1 MVLENVD
8 HPRVCGEHLIH
19 TSKPNDTTGSSPRMR
34 GTRYFAVTNARIGGI
49 IPAYAGNTGE
59 LAKMLRQNGDHPRV
73 CGEHVGLLFFGFDFA
88 GSSPRMRGTL
98 VASVPA
104 LSHLGIIPAYAG
116 NTINN
121 PRKRILTGDH
131 PRVCGEHLELS
142 TVASA
147 TQGSSPRM
155 RGTHVYNPPAYP
167 VGGIIPAYAGNTTDV
182 LGGVRV
188 DGDHPRVCG
197 EHLTENEAHRV
208 GEGSSPR
215 MRGTPAGY
223 AHHLHSEG
231 IIPAYAGNTQS
242 PRRTQTRW
250 RDHPRVCGEH
260 SLNGNSTRAGAGSS
274 PRMRGTLAVS
284 VSTVLVFGII
294 PAYAGN
300 TIDLRKRHSHGEDHP
315 RVCGEHNLS
324 SACWRV

>member
-1 MVLENVD
+1 
-8 HPRVCGEHLIH
+8 
-19 TSKPNDTTGSSPRMR
+19 MR
-34 GTRYFAVTNARIGGI
+34 GTLGIIHGSVGNAGI
-49 IPAYAGNTGE
+49 IPAYAGNTRVQSSCIPGW
-59 LAKMLRQNGDHPRV
+59 GDHPRV
-73 CGEHVGLLFFGFDFA
+73 CGEHHG
-88 GSSPRMRGTL
+88 
-98 VASVPA
+98 
-104 LSHLGIIPAYAG
+104 
-116 NTINN
+116 
-121 PRKRILTGDH
+121 
-131 PRVCGEHLELS
+131 
-142 TVASA
+142 
-147 TQGSSPRM
+147 
-155 RGTHVYNPPAYP
+155 
-167 VGGIIPAYAGNTTDV
+167 
-182 LGGVRV
+182 
-188 DGDHPRVCG
+188 
-197 EHLTENEAHRV
+197 RV
-208 GEGSSPR
+208 GWREGGRGSSPR
-215 MRGTPAGY
+215 MRGTPYGKRSAPCRR
-223 AHHLHSEG
+223 G